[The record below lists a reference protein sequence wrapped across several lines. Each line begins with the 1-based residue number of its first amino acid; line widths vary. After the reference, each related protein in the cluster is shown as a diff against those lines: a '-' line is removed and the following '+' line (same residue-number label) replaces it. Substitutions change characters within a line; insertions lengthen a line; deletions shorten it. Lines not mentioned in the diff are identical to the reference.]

1 MNRENREEVIFRDNK
16 NFPELMK
23 DTNLHIQ
30 ETQLNPSEIKKKI
43 KRLNSHLNI
52 SQRNYN
58 AWKKKRERE
67 YQKKPERKKTKEQQT
82 DRWLLN
88 SNNGSQKS
96 MECYF

>member
-1 MNRENREEVIFRDNK
+1 MGKEFLKEISFNRENREQVIFRDNK

-23 DTNLHIQ
+23 DTNPHIQ

-52 SQRNYN
+52 SQINYN
-58 AWKKKRERE
+58 AREKKERE

-82 DRWLLN
+82 D
-88 SNNGSQKS
+88 
-96 MECYF
+96 